1 MKRIFCRLTALFCI
15 LVVLS
20 TAVLAYSTPQDID
33 HRDLD
38 ELMGEFMAL
47 NGLDETNFSMS
58 YYNTVT
64 GESYAF
70 NDKKFMVAA
79 STFKLPLNMY
89 YYEMERDGLIASDAS
104 IPRTEHPLNDCHR
117 MSLVHSDNEVSI
129 AMLYNLGIFREY
141 KECMM
146 KYFTMPRS
154 EIAYEYWVDNY
165 YCTNMMMDA
174 LKYLFYNGEQFPE
187 MLAYMKQAQPDS
199 YFRAHV
205 KDWPVAH
212 KYGFFDGAINDVGII
227 FTPEP
232 FCLAVYTYNT
242 DHTIVPDVAALVT
255 DYNVSHI
262 GPEKPRPDPGKT
274 GVEDL
279 DTPTLQKPGISDGGA
294 DGSDGPSAEPA
305 IPQAPS
311 EPQSVLQPQ
320 SAFEWWMI
328 PVALGV
334 FVIGGG
340 FTLVILRSDRSKSRY
355 ERRWK
360 DHFEQ

>member
-1 MKRIFCRLTALFCI
+1 MKRSFCRLTALLCI
-15 LVVLS
+15 LVLLS
-20 TAVLAYSTPQDID
+20 TAALAYSTPQDIAK
-33 HRDLD
+33 RDLD

-70 NDKKFMVAA
+70 NDKAFMVAA
-79 STFKLPLNMY
+79 STFKLPLNLY
-89 YYEMERDGLIASDAS
+89 YYEMERDGLIASDAA
-104 IPRTEHPLNDCHR
+104 IPRTDHLLNDCHR
-117 MSLVHSDNEVSI
+117 MSLVWSDNDVSI
-129 AMLYNLGIFREY
+129 AMLYNLGTFREY

-154 EIAYEYWVDNY
+154 EIDYVYWVDNY

-187 MLAYMKQAQPDS
+187 MLEYMKQAQPTS
-199 YFRAHV
+199 YFRTYV

-212 KYGFFDGAINDVGII
+212 KYGFFDGAVNDAGIF

-232 FCLAVYTYNT
+232 FCLAVYTYGT
-242 DHTIVPDVAALVT
+242 EQTVLPEVAALVT

-262 GPEKPRPDPGKT
+262 GPETPKPDPGKT

-279 DTPTLQKPGISDGGA
+279 ETPTLEQPGISA
-294 DGSDGPSAEPA
+294 QPQPQEPAEPVL
-305 IPQAPS
+305 PQTPS
-311 EPQSVLQPQ
+311 EPQSVPQPQ
-320 SAFEWWMI
+320 SAFEWWMV
-328 PVALGV
+328 PLALGV
-334 FVIGGG
+334 FLVGGG
-340 FTLVILRSDRSKSRY
+340 FTTAVLRSGRGKGRY

>member
-1 MKRIFCRLTALFCI
+1 MKRFFRRLTALLCI
-15 LVVLS
+15 SVLLT
-20 TAVLAYSTPQDID
+20 TAVSAYTAPDDIGN
-33 HRDLD
+33 RDLD

-47 NGLDETNFSMS
+47 NELDETNFSMS

-64 GESYAF
+64 GEAYTF

-89 YYEMERDGLIASDAS
+89 YYEMERDGLIAPDAT

-117 MSLVHSDNEVSI
+117 MSLVHSNNEVSI

-154 EIAYEYWVDNY
+154 EIAYDYWVDNY

-187 MLAYMKQAQPDS
+187 MLGYMKQAQPTS
-199 YFRAHV
+199 YFRTHV
-205 KDWPVAH
+205 RDWPVAH
-212 KYGFFDGAINDVGII
+212 KYGFFEGAVNDVGIF

-232 FCLAVYTYNT
+232 FLLAVYTYGT
-242 DHTIVPDVAALVT
+242 EETVLPDVAALVA
-255 DYNVSHI
+255 DYNLTHI
-262 GPEKPRPDPGKT
+262 GPEKPKPDPGKT

-279 DTPTLQKPGISDGGA
+279 NTPTLEQPDM
-294 DGSDGPSAEPA
+294 PVQPQPQNPTEPLL
-305 IPQAPS
+305 PQTPS
-311 EPQSVLQPQ
+311 EPQPVPQPQ

-334 FVIGGG
+334 FLIGGG
-340 FTLVILRSDRSKSRY
+340 ITAALIHAGQRKGRY

-360 DHFEQ
+360 EHFEE